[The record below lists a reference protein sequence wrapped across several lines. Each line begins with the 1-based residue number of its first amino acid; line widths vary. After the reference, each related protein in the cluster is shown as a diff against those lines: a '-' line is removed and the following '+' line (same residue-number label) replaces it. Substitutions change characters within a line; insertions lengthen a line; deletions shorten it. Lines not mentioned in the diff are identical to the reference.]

1 MHALTRSTSGM
12 YCWQSRI
19 ASGSQAARCSGVHCC
34 AAAGEDA
41 NVSARPRSA
50 VESAVGSAATAMLGQ
65 SFACAIRISII
76 DPPVGVLSR
85 YLASIQRAWQ
95 AALHAG
101 GRGYETAAI
110 ARVETQYRWLMGSSS
125 AGNSVITRQ
134 PLSVTTTSSS
144 MRAAE

>member
-34 AAAGEDA
+34 AVAGEDA

-85 YLASIQRAWQ
+85 YLPSIQRAWQ
-95 AALHAG
+95 AALACCWESLRD
-101 GRGYETAAI
+101 RGTAQLE
-110 ARVETQYRWLMGSSS
+110 VQY
-125 AGNSVITRQ
+125 
-134 PLSVTTTSSS
+134 
-144 MRAAE
+144 

>member
-1 MHALTRSTSGM
+1 MWLGGSVGARDPALAQERRFFAPPSNKARQRGLRERREWAMHALTRSTSGM

-34 AAAGEDA
+34 AVAGEDA

-85 YLASIQRAWQ
+85 YL
-95 AALHAG
+95 
-101 GRGYETAAI
+101 
-110 ARVETQYRWLMGSSS
+110 
-125 AGNSVITRQ
+125 
-134 PLSVTTTSSS
+134 
-144 MRAAE
+144 

>member
-12 YCWQSRI
+12 YAWQSRI

-50 VESAVGSAATAMLGQ
+50 GGSAAAAIIGQ
-65 SFACAIRISII
+65 SFACAMRISII
-76 DPPVGVLSR
+76 YPPVGVLSR
-85 YLASIQRAWQ
+85 YLPSIQRAWQ

-110 ARVETQYRWLMGSSS
+110 ASADTEYRWLLGSS
-125 AGNSVITRQ
+125 
-134 PLSVTTTSSS
+134 
-144 MRAAE
+144 